1 MARKGI
7 SYQQVATVCEN
18 LKSDGQRISVRA
30 IHAHT
35 GGSLSTVLKH
45 YRTWQDEQES
55 GGRFTAG
62 ISRQLEKALLAELE
76 QTAVRARESGAARL
90 VEAEASA
97 AEGKTRL
104 AAAELRIADLESQ
117 LGRTETALR
126 QARSKLAELEN
137 RQAIAEGS
145 LWDRETP
152 SPAPREPAKSRKKP
166 AAGRKP
172 GKTSAEDEPQLFD
185 F

>member
-7 SYQQVATVCEN
+7 SYQQVAEVCEN

-45 YRTWQDEQES
+45 YRTWQEEQES
-55 GGRFTAG
+55 GGQFKVG
-62 ISRQLEKALLAELE
+62 ISRQLQKALLAELE
-76 QTAVRARESGAARL
+76 QTAVRARESNAARL
-90 VEAEASA
+90 AEAEARA
-97 AEGKTRL
+97 AEGQSRL
-104 AAAELRIADLESQ
+104 AAAELRIADLESH

-137 RQAIAEGS
+137 RRASAEGT
-145 LWDRETP
+145 LWDQEP
-152 SPAPREPAKSRKKP
+152 PLPAPPEPAKPRKKP
-166 AAGRKP
+166 AVGKKS
-172 GKTSAEDEPQLFD
+172 GKTPAEDEPQLFD